1 MRKIILLFFY
11 VFLAFTA
18 HSQVIVNE
26 LISFGGG
33 SFQNMD
39 WSAGECMTETF
50 DQPGLILTQGFL
62 QGKESSQTS
71 VQKMK
76 NPSEDIT
83 VFPNPAMDNIIL
95 NMNAEY
101 LTSSLLSFTIVNE
114 NGQIKKEGRNLNETN
129 TISIQRLPAGL
140 YILNI
145 FSNKEIIQ
153 SFKIIKQ

>member
-1 MRKIILLFFY
+1 MRKIILLFFS
-11 VFLAFTA
+11 VFLAFTV

-33 SFQNMD
+33 SFQNID

-50 DQPGLILTQGFL
+50 VQSGIILTQGFQ
-62 QGKESSQTS
+62 QGKENQQTS

-83 VFPNPAMDNIIL
+83 IFPNPAMDNIIL
-95 NMNAEY
+95 HMDAEY
-101 LTSSLLSFTIVNE
+101 MTRSLLSYTIVNE

-129 TISIQRLPAGL
+129 IISVQSLPAGL